1 MSDKKQVP
9 LFFGLH
15 LLIEA
20 EKQGY
25 LLNVAYIIVNTDHQ
39 SVLTIMYATDHQS
52 GGSDDQSVLTIN
64 DQLIL

>member
-1 MSDKKQVP
+1 M
-9 LFFGLH
+9 
-15 LLIEA
+15 EA

-25 LLNVAYIIVNTDHQ
+25 LLNVAYIIVNTDDQ

-52 GGSDDQSVLTIN
+52 GGTDDQSVLTIN